1 MALWDARTRQ
11 WWLQAPAWTA
21 KRLCQ
26 IIRWHEKATVSLT
39 SVSLSLCVLCPW
51 PMPSLTRPWL
61 CHSVPCD
68 SVGIIFFN
76 ELSDCHY
83 EVWTDGCCLLPWH
96 VSSHSHSHM
105 FFFFFSWCDAM
116 RCNATLSGAQNYAIP
131 DSLEPQSNGAC
142 AMIIEKMSIAP
153 MHCGGFLS
161 WIRTTFNE
169 CNVLQRKAI
178 RNR

>member
-1 MALWDARTRQ
+1 M
-11 WWLQAPAWTA
+11 
-21 KRLCQ
+21 KRPQ
-26 IIRWHEKATVSLT
+26 
-39 SVSLSLCVLCPW
+39 SLSLLSLSLSVYSARGPCP
-51 PMPSLTRPWL
+51 PLLVRGSVTL
-61 CHSVPCD
+61 CHVTRSV
-68 SVGIIFFN
+68 SFFLMN
-76 ELSDCHY
+76 CQIAIMKCELM
-83 EVWTDGCCLLPWH
+83 VV
-96 VSSHSHSHM
+96 VSSLDTSHHTVTHTC
-105 FFFFFSWCDAM
+105 FFFFSQCDVM